1 MDIFYALNIADFAT
15 RVSVVGLLF
24 LIYVKL
30 LKKDKDII
38 RSRIFLK
45 YEELRSALGYVLIL
59 SPLFLVASVL
69 EHPLFR
75 FTYGEESV
83 HLVQDIFLIVFQ
95 VSITYFL
102 AIVYK
107 TLKMPGY

>member
-1 MDIFYALNIADFAT
+1 M
-15 RVSVVGLLF
+15 GLLF

-30 LKKDKDII
+30 LKKDKDVI

-45 YEELRSALGYVLIL
+45 YEELRSALGYVLVL
-59 SPLFLVASVL
+59 SPLFLIASVF
-69 EHPLFR
+69 EHPFFR

-95 VSITYFL
+95 TGITYFL